1 MLEMNGKEFEFDLF
15 DMETAQ
21 KYESAFE
28 KVMETLNGIG
38 EGEKF
43 STSIKKQ
50 CDAIRACVDDVFGEG
65 TGTQVC
71 GEKYNLITHLDAF
84 EALVDEA
91 VRQRKTLDDRGRKY
105 LDEGKK
111 KQFHHRHKGRK

>member
-1 MLEMNGKEFEFDLF
+1 MLVMNGKEFEFDLF

-21 KYESAFE
+21 KYEDAFE

-38 EGEKF
+38 KEEKF

-50 CDAIRACVDDVFGEG
+50 CDAVRTCIDDVFGEDIG
-65 TGTQVC
+65 IQVC
-71 GEKYNLITHLDAF
+71 GEKYNLTTHLDAF

-91 VRQRKTLDDRGRKY
+91 VRQRKALDDRGRKY
-105 LDEGKK
+105 LNDGGK
-111 KQFHHRHKGRK
+111 KQFYHRHKGKK